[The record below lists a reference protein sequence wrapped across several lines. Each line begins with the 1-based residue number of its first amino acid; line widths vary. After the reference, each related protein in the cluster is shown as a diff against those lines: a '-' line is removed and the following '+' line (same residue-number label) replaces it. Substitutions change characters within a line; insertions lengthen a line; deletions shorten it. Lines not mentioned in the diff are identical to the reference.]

1 MTYTVMEATM
11 KNKKSQKLLSLN
23 EVTVNKLKFLSDY
36 NCITQSQVIEI
47 LIKKAKKELVKY

>member
-1 MTYTVMEATM
+1 M
-11 KNKKSQKLLSLN
+11 KNKKNQKLLYLHQ
-23 EVTVNKLKFLSDY
+23 VPIDKLKFLAAY

>member
-1 MTYTVMEATM
+1 M
-11 KNKKSQKLLSLN
+11 KNKKNQKLLSLS
-23 EVTVNKLKFLSDY
+23 EITVSKLKFLADY

>member
-1 MTYTVMEATM
+1 MR
-11 KNKKSQKLLSLN
+11 NKKNQKLLSLN
-23 EVTVNKLKFLSDY
+23 EITINKLKFLSNY

>member
-1 MTYTVMEATM
+1 MR
-11 KNKKSQKLLSLN
+11 NKKSQKLLSLN
-23 EVTVNKLKFLSDY
+23 EVTINKLKFLSDY